1 MVSLARN
8 LNPSGGGAVFFD
20 ASLNMD
26 DEEYLQPVLSSQEV
40 DNFQSLDTVKI
51 AAIPLVTGVCLEIA
65 GIVFVSLWPQEKDK
79 CDTYFIFLYLH
90 CAYWLITMV
99 ADHIIKM
106 KHHNLRICGY
116 LDFYQSTYQ
125 HIRTPL
131 FIASLWNTAY
141 LLLAVILHHTH
152 KYNYEEYCR
161 SSEWLTP
168 VNYILLLTTLE
179 LTIIVPVYI
188 NYIKRVR
195 RFNRAQPP
203 PDVTREEWLSSF
215 TQDSFAV
222 STEIGYTQRGSNLAE
237 LLEKQADLIRYLRD
251 HNVKLSHRMM
261 LLAAKR
267 RATETVDRS

>member
-1 MVSLARN
+1 MVSLVRTFHS
-8 LNPSGGGAVFFD
+8 PVSGAVFFD
-20 ASLNMD
+20 SPMNM
-26 DEEYLQPVLSSQEV
+26 EEEEQPVLSSEEEET
-40 DNFQSLDTVKI
+40 FQTLDTALI
-51 AAIPLVTGVCLEIA
+51 AVVPLIFGAVLEIT
-65 GIVFVSLWPQEKDK
+65 GIIFVSLWPEERNK

-90 CAYWLITMV
+90 CAYWLMIMV
-99 ADHIIKM
+99 TDYLIRQ

-152 KYNYEEYCR
+152 KVDYETYCR
-161 SSEWLTP
+161 SSEWFTP

-179 LTIIVPVYI
+179 LMIIIPVYV

-195 RFNRAQPP
+195 RFNRTKPP
-203 PDVTREEWLSSF
+203 PDVTREEWLTSF
-215 TQDSFAV
+215 TQDSYAGN
-222 STEIGYTQRGSNLAE
+222 TEVGYQQRGSNLTE

-261 LLAAKR
+261 LLASLP
-267 RATETVDRS
+267 RAET